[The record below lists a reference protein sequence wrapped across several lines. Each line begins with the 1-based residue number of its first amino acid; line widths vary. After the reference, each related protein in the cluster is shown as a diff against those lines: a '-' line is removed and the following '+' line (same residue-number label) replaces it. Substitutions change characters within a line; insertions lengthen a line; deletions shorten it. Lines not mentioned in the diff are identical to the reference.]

1 MRELWGT
8 ERELRTLLPAVRLS
22 LSGPM
27 LSFSTFS
34 LPRKT
39 SFFSG
44 TSSGYQLIY
53 RSDQQALVGLTVAVA
68 LNAAKETSLSARR
81 GAGLCQWLSQSC
93 LQLDLASKEIFV
105 MDVQVRRRREEE
117 QVFEPSL
124 GYTLTWAS

>member
-22 LSGPM
+22 LSGPT

-34 LPRKT
+34 IPRKI
-39 SFFSG
+39 FSG

-53 RSDQQALVGLTVAVA
+53 LSDQQALVGLTVAGA
-68 LNAAKETSLSARR
+68 LNAAKEKSLPARR
-81 GAGLCQWLSQSC
+81 GAGVCQRLSQSC

-105 MDVQVRRRREEE
+105 MDVQVRR
-117 QVFEPSL
+117 
-124 GYTLTWAS
+124 